1 MLSWSLIIGV
11 VLRWWLCLGRW
22 CTCTIHDIWIYGFP
36 RRDSQRGSFFCSFVL
51 YPAYNLAYD
60 ACVSFLCCSADS
72 CSLHKIS
79 SCCRFSYKL
88 HAYECYTFFPFCTSL
103 SQVRYSLQ
111 GGANVV
117 RCAALCHPCFF
128 GWLLYNPRPVVEGWI
143 WKGLLIDQF
152 VGGPASGDMVQ
163 AATPVYTIEGPFC
176 SSFAFAS
183 SRQSWKGL
191 S

>member
-1 MLSWSLIIGV
+1 MLSWSLVIGV
-11 VLRWWLCLGRW
+11 VLQWWLCLGRW

-36 RRDSQRGSFFCSFVL
+36 CRDSQRGSFFCSFVL

-79 SCCRFSYKL
+79 SFCRFSYKL
-88 HAYECYTFFPFCTSL
+88 HAYVCSTFFPFCTSL

-128 GWLLYNPRPVVEGWI
+128 GWLLYNPRARYGGLNLEGLTHWPVCGWACLR
-143 WKGLLIDQF
+143 WYGSGCHSGLHDWR
-152 VGGPASGDMVQ
+152 
-163 AATPVYTIEGPFC
+163 PFLLQLC
-176 SSFAFAS
+176 ICKQSP
-183 SRQSWKGL
+183 SWKGL